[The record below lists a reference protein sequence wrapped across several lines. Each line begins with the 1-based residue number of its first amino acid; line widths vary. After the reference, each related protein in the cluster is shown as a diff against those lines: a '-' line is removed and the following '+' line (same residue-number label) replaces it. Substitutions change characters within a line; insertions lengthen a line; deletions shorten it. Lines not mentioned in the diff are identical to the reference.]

1 MKAAKHEVWRKSFPH
16 YKVQYY
22 DPRGITWREFQRNS
36 FPTPQEA
43 LVFVQGRGLTR
54 FRIIEVWREGR
65 RVIVER

>member
-36 FPTPQEA
+36 FPTPEA
-43 LVFVQGRGLTR
+43 AIAFAVEKRITR
-54 FRIIEVWREGR
+54 FRVVEVWREGR
-65 RVIVER
+65 RAIVER